1 MFETRKEEASVEE
14 IRELKERLER
24 ERPVEW
30 EAFPDIGLYMDQLI
44 SYMPRQLIHYGEGE
58 SLTSAMVNNY
68 IKDGAMPRAEGKR
81 YSRTHLAYLTA
92 LCALKQVL
100 SVKDAGLLLA
110 AASEGR
116 PPQKLYEQ
124 FREELDRALDVTAG
138 SLDGSAEA
146 EELPGL
152 ALALALR
159 SYADRLACQRILE
172 LLRERRPSRRRTENN
187 RACPVCVNTGG
198 NLQMNDYVLLTDSS
212 ADLTDALVK
221 ELGVEVLPLSF
232 TMRNKTYRNWPD
244 NREIDPKDFYRQLRE
259 GEMATTS
266 AVNVSDFTETIEP
279 HLKEGRDV
287 LVVAFSS
294 GLSAT
299 CHSAQIAAQELSEQ
313 YPERKVYVVDSLCA
327 SLGQGLL
334 VWSAARM
341 KNEGRGIGAVR
352 DWLEENKLHLCHWF
366 TVDDLHFLKRGG
378 RISSATAVLGTMLSI
393 KPVMHVDDEGHLTK
407 VGTARG
413 RNASLKALVDHMA
426 ETAIDPAGQT
436 VFISHGDCEEDANKV
451 AEDVKRRFGV
461 QTVVLNNVGPVI
473 GAHSGPGTVALFF
486 LGRHR

>member
-58 SLTSAMVNNY
+58 SLTSA
-68 IKDGAMPRAEGKR
+68 GAMPRAEGKR

-172 LLRERRPSRRRTENN
+172 LLRERRPQPEKN
-187 RACPVCVNTGG
+187 R
-198 NLQMNDYVLLTDSS
+198 
-212 ADLTDALVK
+212 K
-221 ELGVEVLPLSF
+221 
-232 TMRNKTYRNWPD
+232 
-244 NREIDPKDFYRQLRE
+244 
-259 GEMATTS
+259 
-266 AVNVSDFTETIEP
+266 
-279 HLKEGRDV
+279 
-287 LVVAFSS
+287 
-294 GLSAT
+294 
-299 CHSAQIAAQELSEQ
+299 
-313 YPERKVYVVDSLCA
+313 
-327 SLGQGLL
+327 
-334 VWSAARM
+334 
-341 KNEGRGIGAVR
+341 
-352 DWLEENKLHLCHWF
+352 
-366 TVDDLHFLKRGG
+366 
-378 RISSATAVLGTMLSI
+378 
-393 KPVMHVDDEGHLTK
+393 
-407 VGTARG
+407 
-413 RNASLKALVDHMA
+413 
-426 ETAIDPAGQT
+426 
-436 VFISHGDCEEDANKV
+436 
-451 AEDVKRRFGV
+451 
-461 QTVVLNNVGPVI
+461 
-473 GAHSGPGTVALFF
+473 
-486 LGRHR
+486 